1 MLINK
6 ISQSIILV
14 KHDIMADNLS
24 IFIYESSKLK
34 IYIL

>member
-14 KHDIMADNLS
+14 KYDIMADNLS

-34 IYIL
+34 I